1 MSDVTRSRLARMLRG
16 ELSEGERQSLETRFL
31 EDDAFF
37 HELARE
43 EEELLEAWE
52 EGDLDAPTSRAVE
65 HLVQTSTRIQT
76 LVDMTHSFDDTAETS
91 RPRDEDSHSGPLRN
105 VLAYRPLPR
114 ILWGVAVALAV
125 ALAVVLLLQYRMVR
139 LLDQRMDDLGQ
150 GPTSSANGREEPA
163 AGVVSPGA
171 SPVLVLDA
179 ASTDRQLTVRFDRTS
194 GLTADIRLE
203 RTLLPGSYFLELEES
218 SEGRIASRID
228 LSLERSVF
236 PGNPLRV
243 VIPGASLAA
252 GDYRLRLFE
261 GPQHTIAAWSLQLVE
276 K

>member
-1 MSDVTRSRLARMLRG
+1 MLRG
-16 ELSEGERQSLETRFL
+16 DLSEEERQNLETRFL

-37 HELARE
+37 QELARE

-76 LVDMTHSFDDTAETS
+76 LVDMTHSFDDMADTL
-91 RPRDEDSHSGPLRN
+91 RPRQEDSHSGPLRS

-114 ILWGVAVALAV
+114 ILWALGVALGV

-139 LLDQRMDDLGQ
+139 LLDQRMDDLGP
-150 GPTSSANGREEPA
+150 GSTPSADGREQAPPA
-163 AGVVSPGA
+163 VVSPGS
-171 SPVLVLDA
+171 SPVVVLDA
-179 ASTDRQLTVRFDRTS
+179 ASTDRQLTAPFDRTS
-194 GLTADIRLE
+194 GLTVDIRLE

-218 SEGRIASRID
+218 SEGRIANRVD

-243 VIPGASLAA
+243 VIPGASLVA

-261 GPQHTIAAWSLQLVE
+261 GSQQTIAAWSLQLVE
-276 K
+276 E